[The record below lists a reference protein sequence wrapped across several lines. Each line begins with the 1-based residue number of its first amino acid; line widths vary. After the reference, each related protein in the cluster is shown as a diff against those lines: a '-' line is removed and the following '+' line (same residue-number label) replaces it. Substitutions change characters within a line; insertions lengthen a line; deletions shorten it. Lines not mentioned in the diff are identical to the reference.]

1 MSEELYNSNDYC
13 SLAEQYE
20 ELKKENAELTADK
33 AHLMNLFM
41 ESSEYIFDVVS
52 NMKIDDLE
60 RKCKALEA
68 DYVISN
74 RELLILQQR
83 IAELEEK
90 QRWIPVSERLPEIEE
105 GDSKEYDV
113 VITYPRESSVTVA
126 WWAYNIF
133 DKTHQRRI
141 WIEYQGEFG
150 HEDITK
156 YVTHWRE
163 RPTPPEVK

>member
-1 MSEELYNSNDYC
+1 MNDYC
-13 SLAEQYE
+13 SLAEE
-20 ELKKENAELTADK
+20 NKELKKENAELTADK

-52 NMKIDDLE
+52 NMKINDLE

-113 VITYPRESSVTVA
+113 VITYPHKCSVIVA
-126 WWAYNIF
+126 SWTYSAF

-141 WIEYQGEFG
+141 WIEEQGEFCDK
-150 HEDITK
+150 DITK

-163 RPTPPEVK
+163 RPTLPEVK